1 MPRAPHRQI
10 IAPCPPGCLRPR
22 LACRLRRG
30 HGFTSGTWPAR
41 SRQHQHRMPST
52 WPPPRASWCRRCV
65 VVVSSWCR
73 RSCRRRRHVSSA
85 LDADRW
91 RASRCHRRRR
101 ATVRGRTA
109 RPGPAL
115 PAWSQAAHL
124 VVRPLSPW
132 ATPRMARKWHS
143 RLVDDRLDLCWSEG
157 RSSCTPAASGRAGHT
172 AAAVGLYARPG
183 RHVNRCR
190 AGPGD
195 RGAASIGISSPCQ
208 CPWAVRHPLSLR
220 SVSLPMDRIEFHRS

>member
-1 MPRAPHRQI
+1 MPVAPWPWFHQRD
-10 IAPCPPGCLRPR
+10 
-22 LACRLRRG
+22 LAC
-30 HGFTSGTWPAR
+30 TI
-41 SRQHQHRMPST
+41 PST
-52 WPPPRASWCRRCV
+52 SAPNAVDLAAAARVVVSSLCRRCV
-65 VVVSSWCR
+65 VVVSA